1 MLNANE
7 KSELSTEFKEIKSRI
22 TSLEQRKIEIVQTL
36 CRDAVEG
43 VMSRFPN
50 IERGDKVIVTY
61 KNWNWHTPEDN
72 VDETFFLGDVFID
85 PFAIKYYSE
94 GNNLEE
100 SVHFHLHQIK
110 KDGTR
115 SLRHIEKGI
124 KNIVSIVKCE

>member
-1 MLNANE
+1 MLNTAE
-7 KSELSTEFKEIKSRI
+7 KNELSAEFKEIKSRI
-22 TSLEQRKIEIVQTL
+22 TSLEQRKKEILQTL
-36 CRDAVEG
+36 CTDAVES

-50 IERGDKVIVTY
+50 VERGDKVIVTY
-61 KNWNWHTPEDN
+61 KNWNWRSPEDN
-72 VDETFFLGDVFID
+72 VNETFFLNDVFID
-85 PFAIKYYSE
+85 PFAVKYYTE

-124 KNIVSIVKCE
+124 RNIVSIVKCE